1 MTLLRVL
8 RLVRVEDI
16 GITFRKRI
24 RGTEKKEPLRRQ
36 GKDEEETW
44 GEG

>member
-1 MTLLRVL
+1 MLHVL

-16 GITFRKRI
+16 WITFRKRI
-24 RGTEKKEPLRRQ
+24 RGEEKKEPLRRQ
-36 GKDEEETW
+36 SKDEEETW